1 MTAEWSLP
9 AWAVL
14 ASLAAVLVV
23 LASVVLA
30 ALSAVRRAAARADQ
44 SASAAHALSDDLRA
58 QVGAIEQRLGA
69 QTGTD
74 DPVRTD
80 VADYV
85 ITRFGDPD
93 DPDDTDGRPA
103 AGARP
108 TVDGPLFADLVL
120 RESVVQAA
128 SFAAGLRRALAP
140 AHLNQVRFE
149 MRREIKRARKQR
161 RADLRQAR
169 REYEARGR
177 DGVHHGAPDEGDV
190 AA

>member
-14 ASLAAVLVV
+14 VSLAAVLVV
-23 LASVVLA
+23 VALVVLT
-30 ALSAVRRAAARADQ
+30 ALSAVRRAAARAEQ
-44 SASAAHALSDDLRA
+44 SAAAAHALSDDLRA

-69 QTGTD
+69 QA
-74 DPVRTD
+74 DPDGRAR
-80 VADYV
+80 ADEQEYV
-85 ITRFGDPD
+85 ITRLGDLD
-93 DPDDTDGRPA
+93 AEAEVDGA
-103 AGARP
+103 P
-108 TVDGPLFADLVL
+108 TVPGPLFADLVL

-128 SFAAGLRRALAP
+128 SLAAGLRRALAP
-140 AHLNQVRFE
+140 AHLNRVRFE

-169 REYEARGR
+169 REFEARGR
-177 DGVHHGAPDEGDV
+177 DGLHHGEPDEGDV